1 LAVHEERALAP
12 ADYFARLAGSFAEAG
27 RSAGFIDRE
36 LAVGGRTLRLRF
48 AGQALMPVLLPAL
61 AHLVTEA
68 EAAEATIGLWDA
80 QSTGVPLPS
89 YPWQTTDWG
98 PRGTIRGF
106 HDERIRLHFDP
117 GAGSLIMYD
126 PDRSGTAIFA
136 VASAE
141 AIPWYERAAP
151 LQPALHWLLSGRSL
165 NLVHA
170 GVVGRADRGVLIGGA
185 SGSGK
190 STVAVACLE
199 AGFDYLGDDYVLISL
214 EEEPVAF
221 SLYATAKLD
230 PASLAMMPWLE
241 RAVTAHDGLN
251 DGKEKMLVP
260 VYELRGTQIR
270 TRAGVSAI
278 VLPQVTGGPKSRLH
292 PVSAAD
298 TLRALAPST
307 IIQMPH
313 EARAALDT
321 LADLARRVP
330 SFRLELGTDLDSV
343 PALLDTLLETA

>member
-27 RSAGFIDRE
+27 RSAGFVDRE
-36 LAVGGRTLRLRF
+36 VAVGGRTLRLRF
-48 AGQALMPVLLPAL
+48 AGQALLPVLLPAL
-61 AHLVTEA
+61 AHLVTDA
-68 EAAEATIGLWDA
+68 ETAEVTIGLWDA
-80 QSTGVPLPS
+80 QSTGVPLPG
-89 YPWQTTDWG
+89 YPWQQDDCG

-117 GAGSLIMYD
+117 GGGTLTMYD

-136 VASAE
+136 VASPE

-151 LQPALHWLLSGRSL
+151 LRPALEWLLSGRSR
-165 NLVHA
+165 NLVHG

-199 AGFDYLGDDYVLISL
+199 AGFDYLGDDYVLVSL

-241 RAVTAHDGLN
+241 SAVSAHDGQN
-251 DGKEKMLVP
+251 DGSRKMVVP
-260 VYELRGTQIR
+260 VYELRGDRIR
-270 TRAGVSAI
+270 TRSGVSAI
-278 VLPQVTGGPKSRLH
+278 VLPQVTGGRTSRLR
-292 PVSAAD
+292 PASAAE

-307 IIQMPH
+307 IIQMPD
-313 EARAALDT
+313 EARTALDT
-321 LADLARRVP
+321 LADLVRRVP
-330 SFRLELGTDLDSV
+330 SFRLELGSDLDSV
-343 PALLDTLLETA
+343 PALLDTILGTT

>member
-1 LAVHEERALAP
+1 LAVHEERSLAP
-12 ADYFARLAGSFAEAG
+12 AEYFARLAGSFDEAG
-27 RSAGFIDRE
+27 RSTGFVDRE
-36 LAVGGRTLRLRF
+36 LAVAGRTIRLRF
-48 AGQALMPVLLPAL
+48 AGEALLPVVLPAL
-61 AHLVTEA
+61 AHLVTKAKTA
-68 EAAEATIGLWDA
+68 EVTIGLWDA

-89 YPWQTTDWG
+89 YPWQRTDWG

-117 GAGSLIMYD
+117 GGGTLTMYD
-126 PDRSGTAIFA
+126 PDRSGTALFA

-151 LQPALHWLLSGRSL
+151 LRPVLHWLLSGRSR

-185 SGSGK
+185 GGAGK

-199 AGFDYLGDDYVLISL
+199 AGFDYLGDDYVLVSL
-214 EEEPVAF
+214 EAEPVAF

-241 RAVTAHDGLN
+241 GTVTAHDGLN
-251 DGKEKMLVP
+251 DGRRKMVVP
-260 VYELRGTQIR
+260 VYELRGDR
-270 TRAGVSAI
+270 LRSRAGVCAI
-278 VLPQVTGGPKSRLH
+278 VLPQVIGGRKSRLH
-292 PVSAAD
+292 PVSAAE

-313 EARAALDT
+313 EARSALDT
-321 LADLARRVP
+321 LGDLVRRVP

-343 PALLDTLLETA
+343 PPLLETLLGTL